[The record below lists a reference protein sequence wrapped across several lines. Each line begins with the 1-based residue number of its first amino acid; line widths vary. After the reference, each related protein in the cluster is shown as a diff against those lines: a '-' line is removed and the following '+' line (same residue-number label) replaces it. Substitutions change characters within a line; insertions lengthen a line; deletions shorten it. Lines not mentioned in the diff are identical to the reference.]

1 MNQNLTANENEDKK
15 TTMEKMTEECLE
27 EANEFYSIYE
37 RYERNAADLLNHLY
51 PIIVNLAFA
60 NELYFKK
67 LIMQHFPKK
76 NIRTHKYTTLFR
88 MLPSKDK
95 EWLTQ
100 KWEAEH
106 HEELEKCIK
115 MGNNAF
121 NEWRYAYEKEK
132 LRINVSFL
140 EKLAKILKERAE
152 QQ

>member
-1 MNQNLTANENEDKK
+1 MNRNLTANENEDKK
-15 TTMEKMTEECLE
+15 TTMEKMAEECLE

-37 RYERNAADLLNHLY
+37 RYSKNVASFLNYMY

-67 LIMQHFPKK
+67 LIMQHSPKK
-76 NIRTHKYTTLFR
+76 DIRTHKYTTLFR
-88 MLPSKDK
+88 MLPPKDK

-100 KWEAEH
+100 KWETEH
-106 HEELEKCIK
+106 HEKLEKCIK
-115 MGNNAF
+115 MGNNVF

-132 LRINVSFL
+132 LKMNVSFL
-140 EKLAKILKERAE
+140 KNLAKILKERAE

>member
-67 LIMQHFPKK
+67 LIIEHFAKET
-76 NIRTHKYTTLFR
+76 IRKHKYIDLFHL
-88 MLPSKDK
+88 LPPKDK
-95 EWLTQ
+95 EWLTKKWAEKYNENLEQ
-100 KWEAEH
+100 KFGTE
-106 HEELEKCIK
+106 
-115 MGNNAF
+115 NDTF
-121 NEWRYAYEKEK
+121 VEWRYGYEKEK
-132 LRINVSFL
+132 LESVLSFL
-140 EKLAKILKERAE
+140 KNLAELLKERAE
-152 QQ
+152 